1 MITFKE
7 DSPLRLPQMCLYDN
21 VIDLAWHMTLA
32 EES

>member
-7 DSPLRLPQMCLYDN
+7 DSPLRLPQIFLYDN
-21 VIDLAWHMTLA
+21 MIDLAWHMTLA